1 MPGTNLTR
9 EEAQQRAK
17 LLTVDSY
24 EIDLDL
30 SGAVEGGTYRS
41 VTTVRFDSA
50 ESGVGSFIDLVAPAV
65 QEVVLNGD
73 SLDPAEV
80 FKDSRIE
87 LAGILEGRNVLRVV
101 ADCAYTN
108 TGEGLHR
115 FVDPV
120 DQQAYLYT
128 QFEVP
133 DARRVFASFEQ
144 PDLKA
149 TFQFTVKAPSG
160 WTVISNSP
168 TPEPKDDVWEFEP
181 TPRISTYVTALILG
195 PYHSVHSVYEKD
207 GQSVPLGIY
216 CRPSLAEFLDSDAIF
231 EVTRQGFE
239 WFQEKFDYAYPF
251 KKYDQLFVPE
261 FNAGAMENAGAV
273 TIRDQYVFRSKVTDA
288 AYEVRAETILHELAH
303 MWFGDLVTME
313 WWNDLWLNESFATY
327 TSIACQ
333 SYAPGSR
340 WPHSWTTF
348 ANSMKTWAYRQD
360 QLPSTHPIMAQIND
374 LDDVLVNFDGI
385 TYAKG
390 ASVLKQLVAYVGEDE
405 FFRGVQAYFKAHA
418 YGNTQLSDLLG
429 ALEETSGRDLGTWS
443 QKWLQTA
450 GINVL
455 RPEIETDANG
465 VITSFAIRQ
474 EAPALPAGAKGEP
487 TLRPH
492 RIAVGLYDLDDSAG
506 GSGKLVRGERIEL
519 DVDGELTEVAEL
531 VGKRRPAV
539 ILLNDDDLSYAKVR
553 LDEQSLAFVTE
564 HLGDFEASLPR
575 ALCWA
580 SAWDM
585 TRDAELAARDY
596 LSLVLS
602 GIGKESDIGVVQS
615 LHRQVLTAVELYAD
629 PNAREALLT
638 RWTDATLAHLR
649 SSAGGSDHQLAWA
662 RAFAATARTPEQLDL
677 LEGLLD
683 GRESI
688 EGLAVDTEL
697 RWSFVQRLA
706 AVGRFDEAE
715 ITSEYERDRTAAGER
730 HAATARA
737 ARPTEEAKAEA
748 WASVVESDKLPNA
761 VQEAVIGGFVQFGQR
776 ELLAP
781 YTEKYFA
788 AVKGVWDSRSHEMAQ
803 QIAVG
808 LYPSVQVSADTLAKT
823 DEWLASAEP
832 SAALR
837 RLISES
843 RSGVERALRA
853 QARHGGVG
861 GDALRRGKMALPRAR
876 ARKRRFRMEVSRST
890 GTAAPTGETTSPAA
904 VARSGPRPH
913 QGRGERRSL
922 LAFRF

>member
-30 SGAVEGGTYRS
+30 SGAQEGGTYRS
-41 VTTVRFDSA
+41 VTTVRFDVA
-50 ESGVGSFIDLVAPAV
+50 EDGAASFIDLVAPAV
-65 QEVVLNGD
+65 HEVTLNGD
-73 SLDPAEV
+73 PLDATEV
-80 FKDSRIE
+80 FQDSRIA
-87 LAGILEGRNVLRVV
+87 LPGLLKGRNVLRVV

-120 DQQAYLYT
+120 DDQAYLYT

-149 TFQFTVKAPSG
+149 TFQFTVKAPAG
-160 WTVISNSP
+160 WTVVSNSP
-168 TPEPKDDVWEFEP
+168 TPEPQDDVWRFEP
-181 TPRISTYVTALILG
+181 TPRISSYITALIAG

-216 CRPSLAEFLDSDAIF
+216 CRPSLAEFLDADAIF
-231 EVTRQGFE
+231 DVTRQGFD
-239 WFQEKFDYAYPF
+239 WFQDKFDYAYPF
-251 KKYDQLFVPE
+251 AKYDQLFVPE

-327 TSIACQ
+327 TSIACLAH
-333 SYAPGSR
+333 APGSR
-340 WPHSWTTF
+340 WPHAWTTF

-360 QLPSTHPIMAQIND
+360 QLPSTHPIMADIND

-390 ASVLKQLVAYVGEDE
+390 ASVLKQLVAYVGMDE
-405 FFRGVQAYFKAHA
+405 FFRGVQAYFKRHA
-418 YGNTQLSDLLG
+418 FGNTRLSDLLG
-429 ALEETSGRDLGTWS
+429 ALEETSGRDLKTWS
-443 QKWLQTA
+443 KKWLETA
-450 GINVL
+450 GINIL
-455 RPEIETDANG
+455 RPEIETGADG
-465 VITSFAIRQ
+465 VITSFAVRQ

-492 RIAVGLYDLDDSAG
+492 RIAIGLYDLDEAT
-506 GSGKLVRGERIEL
+506 GKLVRAEDGRIEL
-519 DVDGELTEVAEL
+519 DVDGELTAVPQLA
-531 VGKRRPAV
+531 GRRRPAV
-539 ILLNDDDLSYAKVR
+539 VLLNDDDLSYAKVR
-553 LDEQSLAFVTE
+553 LDEESLAFVTE
-564 HLGDFEASLPR
+564 HLGDFESSLPR

-585 TRDAELAARDY
+585 TRDGELATRDY

-615 LHRQVLTAVELYAD
+615 LHRQVKLAIDLYAD
-629 PNAREALLT
+629 PAARDTLLT

-649 SSAGGSDHQLAWA
+649 AAEPGSDHQLAWA

-677 LEGLLD
+677 LNALLEGS
-683 GRESI
+683 ESI

-697 RWSFVQRLA
+697 RWAFVQRLA

-715 ITSEYERDRTAAGER
+715 IAGEYERDRTAAGER

-761 VQEAVIGGFVQFGQR
+761 VQEAVIAGFVQTDQR

-781 YTEKYFA
+781 YTDRYFE
-788 AVKGVWDSRSHEMAQ
+788 VLKSVWESRSHEIAQ

-808 LYPSVQVSADTLAKT
+808 LYPAVQVSEETLRKT
-823 DEWLASAEP
+823 DAWLSSAEP
-832 SAALR
+832 NAALR
-837 RLISES
+837 RLVSEA
-843 RSGVERALRA
+843 RAGVERSLKA
-853 QARHGGVG
+853 QAA
-861 GDALRRGKMALPRAR
+861 DA
-876 ARKRRFRMEVSRST
+876 
-890 GTAAPTGETTSPAA
+890 AAK
-904 VARSGPRPH
+904 
-913 QGRGERRSL
+913 
-922 LAFRF
+922 

>member
-9 EEAQQRAK
+9 DEAQQRAR
-17 LLTVDSY
+17 LLSVDAY

-30 SGAVEGGTYRS
+30 SGAQEGGTYRS
-41 VTTVRFDSA
+41 ATTVRFDAA
-50 ESGVGSFIDLVAPAV
+50 EAGAETFIDLVAPAV
-65 QEVVLNGD
+65 HEVVLNGEA
-73 SLDPAEV
+73 LDAAEV
-80 FKDSRIE
+80 FKDSRIA
-87 LAGILEGRNVLRVV
+87 LAGLRAGRNELTVV

-149 TFQFTVKAPSG
+149 TFQFTVTAPAG

-168 TPEPKDDVWEFEP
+168 TPEPGGADGTVWRFEP
-181 TPRISTYVTALILG
+181 TPRISTYITALIVG
-195 PYHSVHSVYEKD
+195 PYHSVHSAYEED
-207 GQSVPLGIY
+207 GRSVPLGIY
-216 CRPSLAEFLDSDAIF
+216 CRPSLAAHLDAEAIF
-231 EVTRQGFE
+231 EVTRQGFA
-239 WFQEKFDYAYPF
+239 WFQEKFDYPYPF
-251 KKYDQLFVPE
+251 AKYDQLFVPE

-333 SYAPGSR
+333 AYAPGSK

-360 QLPSTHPIMAQIND
+360 QLPSTHPIMAEIRD

-390 ASVLKQLVAYVGEDE
+390 ASVLKQLVAYVGMDE
-405 FFRGVQAYFKAHA
+405 FFKGVQAYFKAHA
-418 YGNTQLSDLLG
+418 YGNTRLSDLLG
-429 ALEETSGRDLGTWS
+429 ALEETSGRDLKTWS
-443 QKWLQTA
+443 KKWLETA
-450 GINVL
+450 GINIL
-455 RPEIETDANG
+455 RPEIEVDASG
-465 VITSFAIRQ
+465 AITSFAVRQ
-474 EAPALPAGAKGEP
+474 EAPALPAGATGEP
-487 TLRPH
+487 VLRPH
-492 RIAVGLYDLDDSAG
+492 RIAIGAYELQD
-506 GSGKLVRGERIEL
+506 GKLVRTQRIEL
-519 DVDGELTEVAEL
+519 DVDGELTAVPQL
-531 VGKRRPAV
+531 VGAQRPAV
-539 ILLNDDDLSYAKVR
+539 VLLNDDDLSYAKVR
-553 LDEQSLAFVTE
+553 LDEESLKAVTE
-564 HLGDFEASLPR
+564 HLGDFTESLPR
-575 ALCWA
+575 ALSWA

-585 TRDAELAARDY
+585 TRDAELATRDY

-615 LHRQVLTAVELYAD
+615 LHRQVKLALDLYAAPD
-629 PNAREALLT
+629 RRESGLATWTEAALE
-638 RWTDATLAHLR
+638 HLR
-649 SSAGGSDHQLAWA
+649 AAEPGSDHQLAWA
-662 RAFAATARTPEQLDL
+662 RAFAASARTGDQLDL
-677 LEGLLD
+677 LQGLLD
-683 GRESI
+683 GTETV

-697 RWSFVQRLA
+697 RWSLLERLA
-706 AVGRFDEAE
+706 ATGRADEKAVAAE
-715 ITSEYERDRTAAGER
+715 LERDKTSAGER

-737 ARPTEEAKAEA
+737 ARPTAEAKAEA
-748 WASVVESDKLPNA
+748 WASVVESTASDAEAGLPNA
-761 VQEAVIGGFVQFGQR
+761 VQEAVIGGFVQTDQR

-781 YTEKYFA
+781 YAAKYFD
-788 AVKGVWDSRSHEMAQ
+788 AVKSVWDARSHEMAQ

-808 LYPSVQVSADTLAKT
+808 LYPALQISQETLDAT
-823 DEWLASAEP
+823 DAWLASAGP

-837 RLISES
+837 RLVTES
-843 RSGVERALRA
+843 RAGVERALKA
-853 QARHGGVG
+853 QAA
-861 GDALRRGKMALPRAR
+861 DA
-876 ARKRRFRMEVSRST
+876 
-890 GTAAPTGETTSPAA
+890 AAA
-904 VARSGPRPH
+904 
-913 QGRGERRSL
+913 
-922 LAFRF
+922 

>member
-9 EEAQQRAK
+9 EEAQLRAR
-17 LLTVDSY
+17 LLTTHSY
-24 EIDLDL
+24 EVDLDL
-30 SGAVEGGTYRS
+30 SGAQEGGIYRS

-50 ESGVGSFIDLVAPAV
+50 EAQAETFIDLVAPAV
-65 QEVVLNGD
+65 HEVVLNGK
-73 SLDPAEV
+73 SLDVAAV
-80 FKDSRIE
+80 FRDSRIALPHLHEGPNE
-87 LAGILEGRNVLRVV
+87 LTVV

-120 DQQAYLYT
+120 DEQAYLYT

-133 DARRVFASFEQ
+133 DARRVFANFEQ

-149 TFQFTVKAPSG
+149 TFQFTVKAPEG
-160 WTVISNSP
+160 WSVISNSP
-168 TPEPKDDVWEFEP
+168 TPEPEDNVWRFEP
-181 TPRISTYVTALILG
+181 TPRISTYITALIAG
-195 PYHSVHSVYEKD
+195 PYHSVHSSYEKD

-216 CRPSLAEFLDSDAIF
+216 CRPSLAEYLDADAIF
-231 EVTRQGFE
+231 EVTRQGFD
-239 WFQEKFDYAYPF
+239 WFQEKFDYDYPF
-251 KKYDQLFVPE
+251 AKYDQLFVPE

-333 SYAPGSR
+333 AAAPGSR

-360 QLPSTHPIMAQIND
+360 QLPSTHPIMAEIRD
-374 LDDVLVNFDGI
+374 IDDVLVNFDGI

-405 FFRGVQAYFKAHA
+405 FFRGVQSYFKAHA
-418 YGNTQLSDLLG
+418 FGNTVLTDLLS
-429 ALEETSGRDLGTWS
+429 ALEKTSGRDLTTWS

-455 RPEIETDANG
+455 RPEITVSAEG
-465 VITSFAIRQ
+465 FVTSFAVRQ
-474 EAPALPAGAKGEP
+474 EAPALPAGAKGVS

-492 RIAVGLYDLDDSAG
+492 RIAIGCYNLDAN
-506 GSGKLVRGERIEL
+506 GKLVRTDRIEL
-519 DVDGELTEVAEL
+519 DVDGELTEVPFPANTP
-531 VGKRRPAV
+531 RPAV

-553 LDEQSLAFVTE
+553 LDEQSLAFVTG
-564 HLGDFEASLPR
+564 HLGDFAESLPR

-585 TRDAELAARDY
+585 TRDGELATRDY
-596 LSLVLS
+596 LALVLS

-615 LHRQVLTAVELYAD
+615 LHRQVKTAIDLYAA
-629 PNAREALLT
+629 PEWREAALT

-649 SSAGGSDHQLAWA
+649 SAEPGSDHQLAWA
-662 RAFAATARTPEQLDL
+662 RAFAATARTPQQLDL
-677 LEGLLD
+677 LQALLD
-683 GRESI
+683 GGESI

-697 RWSFVQRLA
+697 RWAFVERLA
-706 AVGRFDEAE
+706 ATGVLDEDGIAA
-715 ITSEYERDRTAAGER
+715 EYERDRTAAGEQ

-737 ARPTEEAKAEA
+737 ARPSAEAKAEA
-748 WASVVESDKLPNA
+748 WAAVVEGDSLPNA
-761 VQEAVIGGFVQFGQR
+761 KQEAVISGFVQSDQR

-781 YTEKYFA
+781 FTEKYFA
-788 AVKGVWDSRSHEMAQ
+788 AVKGVWESRSPEMAQ
-803 QIAVG
+803 QIVVG
-808 LYPSVQVSADTLAKT
+808 LYPSLQVSRETLEVT
-823 DEWLASAEP
+823 DAWLESAEP
-832 SAALR
+832 AAALR
-837 RLISES
+837 RLVSES
-843 RSGVERALRA
+843 RSGVERAL
-853 QARHGGVG
+853 
-861 GDALRRGKMALPRAR
+861 KAR
-876 ARKRRFRMEVSRST
+876 AAD
-890 GTAAPTGETTSPAA
+890 AAAGAA
-904 VARSGPRPH
+904 AAS
-913 QGRGERRSL
+913 
-922 LAFRF
+922 

>member
-9 EEAQQRAK
+9 EEARQRAK

-30 SGAVEGGTYRS
+30 SGAQEGGTYRS
-41 VTTVRFDSA
+41 VTTVRFDVSA
-50 ESGVGSFIDLVAPAV
+50 DASTGANGAESFIDLVAPTV
-65 QEVVLNGD
+65 HEVTLNGD
-73 SLDPAEV
+73 ALDPAEV
-80 FKDSRIE
+80 FADSRIA
-87 LAGILEGRNVLRVV
+87 LPGLLPGRNVLRVS

-120 DQQAYLYT
+120 DDQAYLYT

-149 TFQFTVKAPSG
+149 TFRFTVKAPDG
-160 WTVISNSP
+160 WTVVSNSP
-168 TPEPKDDVWEFEP
+168 TPEPRDNVWEFEP
-181 TPRISTYVTALILG
+181 TPRISTYITALIVG

-216 CRPSLAEFLDSDAIF
+216 CRPSLAEHLDADAIF
-231 EVTRQGFE
+231 DVTRQGFE

-251 KKYDQLFVPE
+251 GKYDQLFVPE

-288 AYEVRAETILHELAH
+288 AYEVRAATILHELAH

-327 TSIACQ
+327 AEAACQ
-333 SYAPGSR
+333 ADAPGSK

-360 QLPSTHPIMAQIND
+360 QLPSTHPIMADIRD

-390 ASVLKQLVAYVGEDE
+390 ASVLKQLVAYVGKDA
-405 FFRGVQAYFKAHA
+405 FFSGVQAYFKRHA
-418 YGNTQLSDLLG
+418 YGNTRLSDLLG
-429 ALEETSGRDLGTWS
+429 ALEETSGRDLSTWS
-443 QKWLQTA
+443 KKWLETA

-455 RPEIETDANG
+455 RPEIETDGADG
-465 VITSFAIRQ
+465 TGTITSFAVRQ
-474 EAPALPAGAKGEP
+474 EAPALPAGAKGES

-492 RIAVGLYDLDDSAG
+492 RIAVGLYDLDAA
-506 GSGKLVRGERIEL
+506 SGKLVRVDRVEL
-519 DVDGELTEVAEL
+519 DVDGELTAVPQL
-531 VGKRRPAV
+531 VGKARPAV
-539 ILLNDDDLSYAKVR
+539 VLLNDDDLSYAKVR
-553 LDEQSLAFVTE
+553 LDERSLAFVTE

-585 TRDAELAARDY
+585 TRDAELATRDY

-615 LHRQVLTAVELYAD
+615 LHRQVKLAIDLYAA
-629 PNAREALLT
+629 PNARETLLN
-638 RWTDATLAHLR
+638 RWTEATLAHLR
-649 SSAGGSDHQLAWA
+649 AAEAGSDHQLAWA
-662 RAFAATARTPEQLDL
+662 RAFAATARKPEQLDL
-677 LEGLLD
+677 LDSLLD
-683 GRESI
+683 GTKTV

-697 RWSFVQRLA
+697 RWAFVERLA
-706 AVGRFDEAE
+706 AVGRYDESE
-715 ITSEYERDRTAAGER
+715 IAAEYERDRTAAGER

-761 VQEAVIGGFVQFGQR
+761 VQEAVIAGFVQTDQR

-781 YTEKYFA
+781 YTDRYFE
-788 AVKGVWDSRSHEMAQ
+788 AVAGVWESRSHEMAQ

-808 LYPSVQVSADTLAKT
+808 LYPAVQVSEETLEKT
-823 DEWLASAEP
+823 DAWLASAEP
-832 SAALR
+832 NAALR
-837 RLISES
+837 RLVSES
-843 RSGVERALRA
+843 RAGVERALRA
-853 QARHGGVG
+853 QAA
-861 GDALRRGKMALPRAR
+861 DA
-876 ARKRRFRMEVSRST
+876 
-890 GTAAPTGETTSPAA
+890 AAE
-904 VARSGPRPH
+904 
-913 QGRGERRSL
+913 
-922 LAFRF
+922 

>member
-30 SGAVEGGTYRS
+30 SGAQGEEGTYRS

-50 ESGVGSFIDLVAPAV
+50 ETGAESFIDLVAPAV
-65 QEVVLNGD
+65 LEVTLNGD

-80 FKDSRIE
+80 FKDSRIA
-87 LAGILEGRNVLRVV
+87 LPGILEGRNVLRVV

-149 TFQFTVKAPSG
+149 TFQFTVKAPTG

-168 TPEPKDDVWEFEP
+168 TPEPKDDVWVFEP
-181 TPRISTYVTALILG
+181 TPRISTYITALILG

-288 AYEVRAETILHELAH
+288 AYEVRASTILHELAH

-327 TSIACQ
+327 AEAACQ
-333 SYAPGSR
+333 AYAPQSR

-360 QLPSTHPIMAQIND
+360 QLPSTHPIMAEIND

-405 FFRGVQAYFKAHA
+405 FFQGVQAYFKRHA
-418 YGNTQLSDLLG
+418 FGNTRLSDLLG
-429 ALEETSGRDLGTWS
+429 ALEETSGRDLKTWS
-443 QKWLQTA
+443 KAWLETA

-465 VITSFAIRQ
+465 VITSFAVRQ
-474 EAPALPAGAKGEP
+474 EAPALPTGAKGES

-492 RIAVGLYDLDDSAG
+492 RIAIGLYDLDDD
-506 GSGKLVRGERIEL
+506 SGKLLREDSNEGAGRIEL
-519 DVDGELTEVAEL
+519 DVEGELTAVPEL
-531 VGKRRPAV
+531 VGRRRPAV

-564 HLGDFEASLPR
+564 HLGDFESSLPR

-585 TRDAELAARDY
+585 TRDAELATRDY

-615 LHRQVLTAVELYAD
+615 LHRQVKLAIELYAD
-629 PNAREALLT
+629 PTAREALLT
-638 RWTDATLAHLR
+638 RWTDATLAHLK
-649 SSAGGSDHQLAWA
+649 SAAGGSDHQLAWA

-683 GRESI
+683 GRETI

-697 RWSFVQRLA
+697 RWAFVQQLA

-715 ITSEYERDRTAAGER
+715 IAGEYDRDRTAAGER
-730 HAATARA
+730 HAATARS
-737 ARPTEEAKAEA
+737 ARPTEEAKSEA

-761 VQEAVIGGFVQFGQR
+761 VQEAVIGGFVQTGQR

-788 AVKGVWDSRSHEMAQ
+788 AVKDVWDSRSHEMAQ
-803 QIAVG
+803 QIVVG
-808 LYPSVQVSADTLAKT
+808 LYPSVQVSEETLRRT

-832 SAALR
+832 GPALR

-843 RSGVERALRA
+843 RAGVERALKA
-853 QARHGGVG
+853 QAA
-861 GDALRRGKMALPRAR
+861 DA
-876 ARKRRFRMEVSRST
+876 
-890 GTAAPTGETTSPAA
+890 AATT
-904 VARSGPRPH
+904 
-913 QGRGERRSL
+913 L
-922 LAFRF
+922 

>member
-30 SGAVEGGTYRS
+30 SGAQEGGTYRS

-50 ESGVGSFIDLVAPAV
+50 EAGAETFIDLVAPAV
-65 QEVVLNGD
+65 HEAVLNGH
-73 SLDPAEV
+73 SLDVAAV
-80 FKDSRIE
+80 FRDSRIALKHLE
-87 LAGILEGRNVLRVV
+87 AGPNELRVV
-101 ADCAYTN
+101 ADCDYTN

-149 TFQFTVKAPSG
+149 TFRFTVKAPSG

-168 TPEPKDDVWEFEP
+168 TPEPSGDVWAFEP
-181 TPRISTYVTALILG
+181 TPRMSTYITALIVG
-195 PYHSVHSVYEKD
+195 PYHSVHSSYEGPG

-216 CRPSLAEFLDSDAIF
+216 CRPSLAQFLDSDAIF
-231 EVTRQGFE
+231 EVTRQGFD

-251 KKYDQLFVPE
+251 AKYDQLFVPE

-288 AYEVRAETILHELAH
+288 AYETRAETILHELAH

-333 SYAPGSR
+333 AYAENSR

-360 QLPSTHPIMAQIND
+360 QLPSTHPIMAEIND

-390 ASVLKQLVAYVGEDE
+390 ASVLKQLVAYVGMDE

-418 YGNTQLSDLLG
+418 YGNTRLSDLLG
-429 ALEETSGRDLGTWS
+429 ALEETSGRDLKTWS
-443 QKWLQTA
+443 KKWLETA

-455 RPEIETDANG
+455 RPVVDVDTAG
-465 VITSFAIRQ
+465 KITSFAVKQ

-492 RIAVGLYDLDDSAG
+492 RIAIGLYDLDDA
-506 GSGKLVRGERIEL
+506 SGKLVRTDRVEL
-519 DVDGELTEVAEL
+519 DVDGELTAVDAL
-531 VGKRRPAV
+531 VGRARPAV

-553 LDEQSLAFVTE
+553 MDTESLAFVTE
-564 HLGDFEASLPR
+564 HIGDFDASLPR
-575 ALCWA
+575 ALSWA

-585 TRDAELAARDY
+585 TRDGELPTRDY

-615 LHRQVLTAVELYAD
+615 LHRQVKLSLDLYAA
-629 PNAREALLT
+629 PAGREEALA
-638 RWTDATLAHLR
+638 RWTEATLAHLR
-649 SSAGGSDHQLAWA
+649 DAAPGSDHQLAWT
-662 RAFAATARTPEQLDL
+662 RAFAATARTEEQLAL
-677 LEGLLD
+677 LEGLLS
-683 GRESI
+683 GKESV

-697 RWSFVQRLA
+697 RWAFVHRLA
-706 AVGRFDEAE
+706 ATGRLDEAGIAAE
-715 ITSEYERDRTAAGER
+715 LERDRTAAGER
-730 HAATARA
+730 HAAAARA
-737 ARPTEEAKAEA
+737 ARPSAEAKAEA
-748 WASVVESDKLPNA
+748 WASVVESDKLPNSI
-761 VQEAVIGGFVQFGQR
+761 QEAVISGFVQTDQR

-781 YTEKYFA
+781 YTEKFFA
-788 AVKGVWDSRSHEMAQ
+788 AVKGAWDSRSHEMAQ

-808 LYPSVQVSADTLAKT
+808 LYPALQVSQATLDAT
-823 DEWLASAEP
+823 DAWLASANP

-837 RLISES
+837 RLITES
-843 RSGVERALRA
+843 RAGVERALRA
-853 QARHGGVG
+853 QSADV
-861 GDALRRGKMALPRAR
+861 
-876 ARKRRFRMEVSRST
+876 
-890 GTAAPTGETTSPAA
+890 
-904 VARSGPRPH
+904 
-913 QGRGERRSL
+913 
-922 LAFRF
+922 

>member
-30 SGAVEGGTYRS
+30 SGAQEGGTYRS

-50 ESGVGSFIDLVAPAV
+50 EANAETFIDLIAPAV
-65 QEVVLNGD
+65 HEVVLNGHA
-73 SLDPAEV
+73 LDVAAV
-80 FKDSRIE
+80 FRDSRIALKHLHQGANE
-87 LAGILEGRNVLRVV
+87 LKVV
-101 ADCAYTN
+101 ADCEYTN

-149 TFQFTVKAPSG
+149 TFRFTVTAPEG
-160 WTVISNSP
+160 WTVVSNSP
-168 TPEPKDDVWEFEP
+168 TPEPRGPQRNVWAFAP
-181 TPRISTYVTALILG
+181 TPRISTYITALIVG
-195 PYHSVHSVYEKD
+195 PYHSVHSSYEGPD

-216 CRPSLAEFLDSDAIF
+216 CRPSLAEYLDADAIF
-231 EVTRQGFE
+231 DVTRQGFA

-251 KKYDQLFVPE
+251 EKYDQLFVPE

-288 AYEVRAETILHELAH
+288 AYETRAETILHELAH

-333 SYAPGSR
+333 AYAPGSR

-360 QLPSTHPIMAQIND
+360 QLPSTHPIMADIRD

-390 ASVLKQLVAYVGEDE
+390 ASVLKQLVAYVGMDE
-405 FFRGVQAYFKAHA
+405 FFSGVQAYFKRHA
-418 YGNTQLSDLLG
+418 FGNTRLSDLLG
-429 ALEETSGRDLGTWS
+429 ALEETSGRDLKTWS
-443 QKWLQTA
+443 KKWLETA

-455 RPEIETDANG
+455 RPVVDVDSSGT
-465 VITSFAIRQ
+465 ITSFAVKQ

-492 RIAVGLYDLDDSAG
+492 RIAIGLYNLDDAT
-506 GSGKLVRGERIEL
+506 GKLVRTDRVEL
-519 DVDGELTEVAEL
+519 DVDGELTAVEAL
-531 VGKRRPAV
+531 VGRPRPAV

-553 LDEQSLAFVTE
+553 LDTESLAFVTE

-585 TRDAELAARDY
+585 TRDAELPTRDY

-615 LHRQVLTAVELYAD
+615 LHRQVKLALDLYAA
-629 PNAREALLT
+629 PAGREAALT
-638 RWTDATLAHLR
+638 RWTEATLEHLR
-649 SSAGGSDHQLAWA
+649 AAAPGSDHQLAWA
-662 RAFAATARTPEQLDL
+662 RAFAATARTESDLAL

-683 GRESI
+683 GSESI
-688 EGLAVDTEL
+688 AGLAVDTEL
-697 RWSFVQRLA
+697 RWAFVARLA
-706 AVGRFDEAE
+706 ATGRLDDAGIDAE
-715 ITSEYERDRTAAGER
+715 FERDKTAAGER
-730 HAATARA
+730 HAAAARA
-737 ARPTEEAKAEA
+737 ARPTAAAKAEA

-761 VQEAVIGGFVQFGQR
+761 VQEAVISGFVQTDQR

-781 YTEKYFA
+781 YTQKYFD
-788 AVKGVWDSRSHEMAQ
+788 AVKGVWESRSHEMAQ
-803 QIAVG
+803 QVAVG
-808 LYPSVQVSADTLAKT
+808 LYPALQVSQETLDTT
-823 DEWLASAEP
+823 DAWLDSAEP
-832 SAALR
+832 TAALR
-837 RLISES
+837 RLITES
-843 RSGVERALRA
+843 RAGVERALRA
-853 QARHGGVG
+853 QAA
-861 GDALRRGKMALPRAR
+861 DA
-876 ARKRRFRMEVSRST
+876 
-890 GTAAPTGETTSPAA
+890 
-904 VARSGPRPH
+904 
-913 QGRGERRSL
+913 
-922 LAFRF
+922 

>member
-9 EEAQQRAK
+9 EEAQHRAK

-24 EIDLDL
+24 EVDLDL
-30 SGAVEGGTYRS
+30 SGAQEGGTYRS
-41 VTTVRFDSA
+41 VTTVRFDVA
-50 ESGVGSFIDLVAPAV
+50 ENGAESFIDLVAPTV
-65 QEVVLNGD
+65 HEVTLNGD
-73 SLDPAEV
+73 PLDVSEV
-80 FKDSRIE
+80 FKDSRIA
-87 LAGILEGRNVLRVV
+87 LPGLLEGRNVLRVV

-149 TFQFTVKAPSG
+149 TFQFTVKAPEG

-168 TPEPKDDVWEFEP
+168 TPEPKDSVWSFEP
-181 TPRISTYVTALILG
+181 TPRISTYITALIVG

-231 EVTRQGFE
+231 EVTRQGFD

-273 TIRDQYVFRSKVTDA
+273 TIRDQYVFRSKVTNA
-288 AYEVRAETILHELAH
+288 AYEARAETILHELAH

-327 TSIACQ
+327 TSVACQ
-333 SYAPGSR
+333 AHAPESR
-340 WPHSWTTF
+340 WPQAWTTF
-348 ANSMKTWAYRQD
+348 ANQMKTWAYRQD
-360 QLPSTHPIMAQIND
+360 QLPSTHPIMAEIRD

-390 ASVLKQLVAYVGEDE
+390 ASVLKQLVAYVGQDA
-405 FFRGVQAYFKAHA
+405 FFTGVQAYFKRHA
-418 YGNTQLSDLLG
+418 FGNTRLSDLLG
-429 ALEETSGRDLGTWS
+429 ALEETSGRDLKTWS
-443 QKWLQTA
+443 KQWLETA
-450 GINVL
+450 GINIL
-455 RPEIETDANG
+455 RPEIETDADG

-474 EAPALPAGAKGEP
+474 EAPALPTGAKGEP

-492 RIAVGLYDLDDSAG
+492 RIAVGLYNLDDE
-506 GSGKLVRGERIEL
+506 SGKLRRDERIEL
-519 DVDGELTEVAEL
+519 DVDGELTAVPQL
-531 VGKRRPAV
+531 SGQRRPDV
-539 ILLNDDDLSYAKVR
+539 VLLNDDDLSYAKVR
-553 LDEQSLAFVTE
+553 LDEESLAFVKD

-580 SAWDM
+580 SSWDM
-585 TRDAELAARDY
+585 ARDAELATRDY

-615 LHRQVLTAVELYAD
+615 LQRQVKLAIELYAA
-629 PNAREALLT
+629 PAARESLLN

-649 SSAGGSDHQLAWA
+649 SAEPGGDHQLAWA
-662 RAFAATARTPEQLDL
+662 RAFTATARTPEQLDL

-683 GRESI
+683 GSQTI
-688 EGLAVDTEL
+688 EGLVVDTEL
-697 RWSFVQRLA
+697 RWAFVQRLA

-715 ITSEYERDRTAAGER
+715 IAGEYERDKTAAGER

-737 ARPTEEAKAEA
+737 ARPTPEAKAEA
-748 WASVVESDKLPNA
+748 WSSVIDSDKLPNA
-761 VQEAVIGGFVQFGQR
+761 VQEAVIAGFVQTDQR

-781 YTEKYFA
+781 YTDKFFEV
-788 AVKGVWDSRSHEMAQ
+788 VKDIWDTRSHEIAQ

-808 LYPSVQVSADTLAKT
+808 LYPAIQVSEDTLTKT
-823 DEWLASAEP
+823 DAWLSAAEP
-832 SAALR
+832 NAALR
-837 RLISES
+837 RLVSES
-843 RSGVERALRA
+843 RAGVDRALKA
-853 QARHGGVG
+853 QAA
-861 GDALRRGKMALPRAR
+861 DA
-876 ARKRRFRMEVSRST
+876 
-890 GTAAPTGETTSPAA
+890 AA
-904 VARSGPRPH
+904 
-913 QGRGERRSL
+913 ER
-922 LAFRF
+922 

>member
-30 SGAVEGGTYRS
+30 SGAQEGGTFRS
-41 VTTVRFDSA
+41 ATTVRFDSA
-50 ESGVGSFIDLVAPAV
+50 EAGAETFIDLIADAV
-65 QEVVLNGD
+65 HEVVLNGR
-73 SLDPAEV
+73 SLDVAAV
-80 FKDSRIE
+80 FRDSRIALAHLESGPNE
-87 LAGILEGRNVLRVV
+87 LRIV

-144 PDLKA
+144 PDLKG
-149 TFQFTVKAPSG
+149 TFQFTVKAPTG
-160 WTVISNSP
+160 WTVISNSA
-168 TPEPKDDVWEFEP
+168 TPEPKDDVWHFEP
-181 TPRISTYVTALILG
+181 TPRISSYITALIVG
-195 PYHSVHSVYEKD
+195 PYHSVHSSYEGPG

-216 CRPSLAEFLDSDAIF
+216 CRPSLAEYLDSDAIF
-231 EVTRQGFE
+231 EVTRQGFA

-251 KKYDQLFVPE
+251 AKYDQLFVPE

-333 SYAPGSR
+333 AYAPDSK

-360 QLPSTHPIMAQIND
+360 QLPSTHPIMAEIND

-390 ASVLKQLVAYVGEDE
+390 ASVLKQLVAYVGMDE
-405 FFRGVQAYFKAHA
+405 FFQGVQAYFKRHA
-418 YGNTQLSDLLG
+418 FGNTRLSDLLG
-429 ALEETSGRDLGTWS
+429 ALEETSGRDLKSWS
-443 QKWLQTA
+443 KAWLETA
-450 GINVL
+450 GINIL
-455 RPEIETDANG
+455 RPEIETDEHG
-465 VITSFAIRQ
+465 VITAFAVRQ

-492 RIAVGLYDLDDSAG
+492 RIAIGFYDLDDS
-506 GSGKLVRGERIEL
+506 SGKLLRGERVEL
-519 DVDGELTEVAEL
+519 DVTAGESTQVPQL
-531 VGKRRPAV
+531 VGKHRPAV
-539 ILLNDDDLSYAKVR
+539 VLLNDDDLSYAKVR
-553 LDEQSLAFVTE
+553 LDDASLAFVTQ

-585 TRDAELAARDY
+585 TRDAELSASAY
-596 LSLVLS
+596 LDLVLS
-602 GIGKESDIGVVQS
+602 GVAKESDIGVVQS
-615 LHRQVLTAVELYAD
+615 LQRQVKLALDLYAAPAHRD
-629 PNAREALLT
+629 ALLT
-638 RWTDATLAHLR
+638 RWTEATLTHLR
-649 SSAGGSDHQLAWA
+649 TSEAGSDHQLAWA
-662 RAFAATARTPEQLDL
+662 RAFAATARTPEQLDVLDSL
-677 LEGLLD
+677 LEG
-683 GRESI
+683 SQTI

-697 RWSFVQRLA
+697 RWAFVQRLA
-706 AVGRFDEAE
+706 AVGRFDETE
-715 ITSEYERDRTAAGER
+715 ITAEYERDRTAAGER

-737 ARPTEEAKAEA
+737 ARPTPEAKEEA
-748 WASVVESDKLPNA
+748 WASVVESDQLPNA
-761 VQEAVIGGFVQFGQR
+761 VQEAVIGGFVQTDQR

-781 YTEKYFA
+781 YTEKYFSA
-788 AVKGVWDSRSHEMAQ
+788 LRGVWDSRSHEMAQ
-803 QIAVG
+803 QIAIG
-808 LYPSVQVSADTLAKT
+808 LYPSVQVSADTLAAT
-823 DEWLASAEP
+823 DSWLGSAEP

-837 RLISES
+837 RLVSES
-843 RSGVERALRA
+843 RAGVERALKA
-853 QARHGGVG
+853 QAA
-861 GDALRRGKMALPRAR
+861 DA
-876 ARKRRFRMEVSRST
+876 
-890 GTAAPTGETTSPAA
+890 
-904 VARSGPRPH
+904 
-913 QGRGERRSL
+913 
-922 LAFRF
+922 

>member
-24 EIDLDL
+24 EVELDL
-30 SGAVEGGTYRS
+30 SGAQEGGTYRS

-50 ESGVGSFIDLVAPAV
+50 ETGAESFIDLVAPAV
-65 QEVVLNGD
+65 HEVTLNGD
-73 SLDPAEV
+73 PLDPAEV
-80 FKDSRIE
+80 FEDSRIA
-87 LAGILEGRNVLRVV
+87 LPGLLEGRNVVRVV

-149 TFQFTVKAPSG
+149 TFQFTVKAPTG

-168 TPEPKDDVWEFEP
+168 TPEPKDDVWVFEP
-181 TPRISTYVTALILG
+181 TPRISTYITALIVG

-207 GQSVPLGIY
+207 GQTVPLGIY

-231 EVTRQGFE
+231 EVTRQGFD

-251 KKYDQLFVPE
+251 TKYDQLFVPE

-288 AYEVRAETILHELAH
+288 AYELRAETILHELAH

-333 SYAPGSR
+333 AYHPDSR

-360 QLPSTHPIMAQIND
+360 QLPSTHPIMAEIRD

-390 ASVLKQLVAYVGEDE
+390 ASVLKQLVAYVGMDE

-418 YGNTQLSDLLG
+418 FGNTRLSDLLG

-450 GINVL
+450 GINIL
-455 RPEIETDANG
+455 RPEIETDAQG
-465 VITSFAIRQ
+465 VVTAFAIRQ
-474 EAPALPAGAKGEP
+474 EAPALPAGAQGEP

-492 RIAVGLYDLDDSAG
+492 RIAVGLYEFDG
-506 GSGKLVRGERIEL
+506 GSGKLVRDERIEL
-519 DVDGELTEVAEL
+519 DVDGELTAVPQL
-531 VGKRRPAV
+531 LGKRRPDV

-553 LDEQSLAFVTE
+553 LDEDSLAFVTE
-564 HLGDFEASLPR
+564 HLGDFESSLPR

-596 LSLVLS
+596 LALVLS

-615 LHRQVLTAVELYAD
+615 LHRQVKLAIELYAD
-629 PNAREALLT
+629 PAAREALLT

-649 SSAGGSDHQLAWA
+649 AAEAGGDHQLAWA

-677 LEGLLD
+677 LEALLE
-683 GRESI
+683 GRETI

-697 RWSFVQRLA
+697 RWAFVQRLA

-715 ITSEYERDRTAAGER
+715 IAAEYERDKTAAGER

-761 VQEAVIGGFVQFGQR
+761 VQEAVIGGFVQSDQR

-781 YTEKYFA
+781 YTDKYFSV
-788 AVKGVWDSRSHEMAQ
+788 VKEIWDARSHEIAQ
-803 QIAVG
+803 QIATG
-808 LYPSVQVSADTLAKT
+808 LYPGIHISEETLART
-823 DEWLASAEP
+823 DAWLASAEP
-832 SAALR
+832 NAALR
-837 RLISES
+837 RLVSES
-843 RSGVERALRA
+843 RSGVERALKA
-853 QARHGGVG
+853 QAA
-861 GDALRRGKMALPRAR
+861 DAGAA
-876 ARKRRFRMEVSRST
+876 
-890 GTAAPTGETTSPAA
+890 TA
-904 VARSGPRPH
+904 
-913 QGRGERRSL
+913 
-922 LAFRF
+922 

>member
-9 EEAQQRAK
+9 EEAQQRAQ
-17 LLTVDSY
+17 LLTVESY

-30 SGAVEGGTYRS
+30 SGAQEGGTYRS
-41 VTTVRFDSA
+41 VTTVRFDVS
-50 ESGVGSFIDLVAPAV
+50 ENGSESFIDLVAPTV
-65 QEVVLNGD
+65 HEVTLNGD
-73 SLDPAEV
+73 PLDPAEV
-80 FKDSRIE
+80 FADSRIA
-87 LAGILEGRNVLRVV
+87 LPGLLEGRNVLRVV

-149 TFQFTVKAPSG
+149 TFQFTVKAPTG

-168 TPEPKDDVWEFEP
+168 TPEPKDDVWVFEP
-181 TPRISTYVTALILG
+181 TPRISSYITALIVG

-288 AYEVRAETILHELAH
+288 SYELRAETILHELAH

-333 SYAPGSR
+333 AYHPASR

-360 QLPSTHPIMAQIND
+360 QLPSTHPIMAEIRD

-390 ASVLKQLVAYVGEDE
+390 ASVLKQLVAYVGMDE
-405 FFRGVQAYFKAHA
+405 FFAGVQAYFKNHA
-418 YGNTQLSDLLG
+418 YGNTRLSDLLG

-450 GINVL
+450 GINIL
-455 RPEIETDANG
+455 RPEIETDAEG

-492 RIAVGLYDLDDSAG
+492 RIAIGLYELDDT
-506 GSGKLVRGERIEL
+506 SGKLVRDERVEL
-519 DVDGELTEVAEL
+519 DVDGELTAVPQLA
-531 VGKRRPAV
+531 GKRRPAV
-539 ILLNDDDLSYAKVR
+539 VLLNDDDLSYAKVR

-564 HLGDFEASLPR
+564 HLGDFESSLPR

-585 TRDAELAARDY
+585 TRDAELATRDY

-615 LHRQVLTAVELYAD
+615 LQRQVKLAVDLYAD
-629 PNAREALLT
+629 PTARESLLT

-649 SSAGGSDHQLAWA
+649 SAEPGSDHQLAWA

-677 LEGLLD
+677 LESLLD
-683 GRESI
+683 GSQTI

-697 RWSFVQRLA
+697 RWALVQRLA

-715 ITSEYERDRTAAGER
+715 IAGEYERDKTAAGER
-730 HAATARA
+730 HAASARA
-737 ARPTEEAKAEA
+737 ARPTAEAKAEA

-761 VQEAVIGGFVQFGQR
+761 VQEAVIAGFVQTDQR

-781 YTEKYFA
+781 YTDKYFE
-788 AVKGVWDSRSHEMAQ
+788 VVNDIWSSRSHEMAQ

-808 LYPSVQVSADTLAKT
+808 LYPAIQVSPETLAKT
-823 DEWLASAEP
+823 DTWLSETDP
-832 SAALR
+832 NAALR
-837 RLISES
+837 RLVSES
-843 RSGVERALRA
+843 RSGVERALKA
-853 QARHGGVG
+853 QAA
-861 GDALRRGKMALPRAR
+861 D
-876 ARKRRFRMEVSRST
+876 
-890 GTAAPTGETTSPAA
+890 TAA
-904 VARSGPRPH
+904 
-913 QGRGERRSL
+913 
-922 LAFRF
+922 

>member
-30 SGAVEGGTYRS
+30 SGAQEGGTYRS

-50 ESGVGSFIDLVAPAV
+50 EANAETFIDLIAPAV
-65 QEVVLNGD
+65 HEVVLND
-73 SLDPAEV
+73 HALEV
-80 FKDSRIE
+80 GAVFRDSRIA
-87 LAGILEGRNVLRVV
+87 LRHLREGRNELRVV
-101 ADCAYTN
+101 ADCEYTN

-168 TPEPKDDVWEFEP
+168 TPEPKDDVWSFEP
-181 TPRISTYVTALILG
+181 TPRISTYITALIVG
-195 PYHSVHSVYEKD
+195 PYHAVHSSYEKD

-216 CRPSLAEFLDSDAIF
+216 CRPSLAEFLDADAIF
-231 EVTRQGFE
+231 EVTRQGFD

-333 SYAPGSR
+333 AYAPGSR

-360 QLPSTHPIMAQIND
+360 QLPSTHPIMADIRD

-390 ASVLKQLVAYVGEDE
+390 ASVLKQLVAYVGMDE
-405 FFRGVQAYFKAHA
+405 FFQGVQAYFKRHA
-418 YGNTQLSDLLG
+418 FGNTRLSDLLG
-429 ALEETSGRDLGTWS
+429 ALEETSGRDLKTWS
-443 QKWLQTA
+443 KKWLETA

-455 RPEIETDANG
+455 RPVVDVDSAG
-465 VITSFAIRQ
+465 VITSFAVKQ
-474 EAPALPAGAKGEP
+474 EAPALPAGATGEP

-492 RIAVGLYDLDDSAG
+492 RIAIGLYDLDDE
-506 GSGKLVRGERIEL
+506 SGKLVRTDRVEL
-519 DVDGELTEVAEL
+519 DVDGELTAVEAL
-531 VGKRRPAV
+531 VGRARPAV
-539 ILLNDDDLSYAKVR
+539 VLLNDDDLSYAKVR
-553 LDEQSLAFVTE
+553 LDTESLAFVTE

-585 TRDAELAARDY
+585 TRDAELPTRDY
-596 LSLVLS
+596 LALVLS
-602 GIGKESDIGVVQS
+602 GIAKESDIGVVQS
-615 LHRQVLTAVELYAD
+615 LHRQVKLALDLYAD
-629 PNAREALLT
+629 PAGRDALLA
-638 RWTDATLAHLR
+638 RWTEAALEHLR
-649 SSAGGSDHQLAWA
+649 AAEPGSDHQLAWA
-662 RAFAATARTPEQLDL
+662 RAFAATARTESDLAL

-683 GRESI
+683 GSETI

-697 RWSFVQRLA
+697 RWAFVGRLA
-706 AVGRFDEAE
+706 AMGRLDEAGIAAE
-715 ITSEYERDRTAAGER
+715 AERDRTAAGER
-730 HAATARA
+730 HAAAARA
-737 ARPTEEAKAEA
+737 ARPTPEAKAAA
-748 WASVVESDKLPNA
+748 WASVVESDALPNA
-761 VQEAVIGGFVQFGQR
+761 VQEAVISGFVQTEQR

-781 YTEKYFA
+781 YTEKYFD
-788 AVKGVWDSRSHEMAQ
+788 AVKAVWESRSHEMAQ
-803 QIAVG
+803 QVAVG
-808 LYPSVQVSADTLAKT
+808 LYPSVQVSAATLDTT
-823 DEWLASAEP
+823 DAWLSAAEP
-832 SAALR
+832 TPALR
-837 RLISES
+837 RLITES
-843 RSGVERALRA
+843 RAGVDRALRA
-853 QARHGGVG
+853 QTA
-861 GDALRRGKMALPRAR
+861 DRA
-876 ARKRRFRMEVSRST
+876 
-890 GTAAPTGETTSPAA
+890 
-904 VARSGPRPH
+904 
-913 QGRGERRSL
+913 
-922 LAFRF
+922 

>member
-9 EEAQQRAK
+9 EEAQQRAQ
-17 LLTVDSY
+17 LLAVDSY
-24 EIDLDL
+24 EIELDL
-30 SGAVEGGTYRS
+30 SGAQEGGTYRS
-41 VTTVRFDSA
+41 VTTVRFDVTA
-50 ESGVGSFIDLVAPAV
+50 ENGAESFIDLVAPAV
-65 QEVVLNGD
+65 HEVTLNGD
-73 SLDPAEV
+73 SLDPGEV
-80 FKDSRIE
+80 FADSRIA
-87 LAGILEGRNVLRVV
+87 LPGLLHGRNILRVV

-120 DQQAYLYT
+120 DDQAYLYT

-149 TFQFTVKAPSG
+149 TFRFTVKAPEG

-168 TPEPKDDVWEFEP
+168 TPEPQDNVWAFEP
-181 TPRISTYVTALILG
+181 TPRISTYITALIVG

-216 CRPSLAEFLDSDAIF
+216 CRPSLAEYLDSDAIF

-251 KKYDQLFVPE
+251 EKYDQLFVPE

-333 SYAPGSR
+333 AHAPGSR
-340 WPHSWTTF
+340 WPHAWTTF

-360 QLPSTHPIMAQIND
+360 QLPSTHPIMAEIRD

-390 ASVLKQLVAYVGEDE
+390 ASVLKQLVAYVGMDE
-405 FFRGVQAYFKAHA
+405 FFRGVQAYFKRHA
-418 YGNTQLSDLLG
+418 YGNTRLSDLLG
-429 ALEETSGRDLGTWS
+429 ALEEASGRDLKTWS
-443 QKWLQTA
+443 EKWLQAA

-455 RPEIETDANG
+455 RPEIETDADG
-465 VITSFAIRQ
+465 VVTSFAIRQ
-474 EAPALPAGAKGEP
+474 EAPALPAGATGEP

-492 RIAVGLYDLDDSAG
+492 RIAVGLYELDES
-506 GSGKLVRGERIEL
+506 SGKLVRAERVEL
-519 DVDGELTEVAEL
+519 DVDGESTPVPQL

-564 HLGDFEASLPR
+564 HLGDFESSLPR

-615 LHRQVLTAVELYAD
+615 LHRQVKLAIDLYAD
-629 PNAREALLT
+629 PAAREALLA

-649 SSAGGSDHQLAWA
+649 AAAPGSDHQLAWA
-662 RAFAATARTPEQLDL
+662 RGFAATARTPEQLDVL
-677 LEGLLD
+677 DALLD
-683 GRESI
+683 GSQTV
-688 EGLAVDTEL
+688 EGLVVDTEL
-697 RWSFVQRLA
+697 RWAFVQRLA

-715 ITSEYERDRTAAGER
+715 IAGEYERDRTAAGER

-737 ARPTEEAKAEA
+737 ARPTPEAKAEA
-748 WASVVESDKLPNA
+748 WASVIDSDKLPNA
-761 VQEAVIGGFVQFGQR
+761 VQEAVIGGFVQTDQR
-776 ELLAP
+776 EVLAP
-781 YTEKYFA
+781 YADRYFEV
-788 AVKGVWDSRSHEMAQ
+788 VKDIWESRSHEMAQ

-808 LYPSVQVSADTLAKT
+808 LYPAVQVSRETLDKT
-823 DEWLASAEP
+823 DAWLASAEP
-832 SAALR
+832 NAALR
-837 RLISES
+837 RLVSES
-843 RSGVERALRA
+843 RAGVERALRA
-853 QARHGGVG
+853 QRA
-861 GDALRRGKMALPRAR
+861 DA
-876 ARKRRFRMEVSRST
+876 
-890 GTAAPTGETTSPAA
+890 AAGE
-904 VARSGPRPH
+904 
-913 QGRGERRSL
+913 
-922 LAFRF
+922 

>member
-30 SGAVEGGTYRS
+30 SGAQEGGTYRS
-41 VTTVRFDSA
+41 ATTVRFDVSEGGA
-50 ESGVGSFIDLVAPAV
+50 ESFIDLVAPAV
-65 QEVVLNGD
+65 HEVTLNGD
-73 SLDPAEV
+73 ALDPAEV
-80 FKDSRIE
+80 FKDSRIA
-87 LAGILEGRNVLRVV
+87 LAGLLEGPNVLRVV

-120 DQQAYLYT
+120 DDQAYLYT

-149 TFQFTVKAPSG
+149 TFRFTVKAPTG
-160 WTVISNSP
+160 WTVVSNSP
-168 TPEPKDDVWEFEP
+168 TPEPKDDVWAFEP
-181 TPRISTYVTALILG
+181 TPRISTYITALIVG

-207 GQSVPLGIY
+207 GQTVPLGIY
-216 CRPSLAEFLDSDAIF
+216 CRPSLAEYLDSDAIF
-231 EVTRQGFE
+231 EVTRQGFD
-239 WFQEKFDYAYPF
+239 WFQEKFDYDYPF
-251 KKYDQLFVPE
+251 GKYDQLFVPE

-288 AYEVRAETILHELAH
+288 AYEMRAETILHELAH

-333 SYAPGSR
+333 AYAPGSR
-340 WPHSWTTF
+340 WPHAWTTF

-360 QLPSTHPIMAQIND
+360 QLPSTHPIMAEIRD

-390 ASVLKQLVAYVGEDE
+390 ASVLKQLVAYVGMDE

-418 YGNTQLSDLLG
+418 FGNTRLSDLLG
-429 ALEETSGRDLGTWS
+429 ALEETSGRDLKAWS
-443 QKWLQTA
+443 KAWLETA

-455 RPEIETDANG
+455 RPEIETDADG
-465 VITSFAIRQ
+465 LITSFAIRQ
-474 EAPALPAGAKGEP
+474 EAPALPAGAQGEP

-492 RIAVGLYDLDDSAG
+492 RIAVGLYELDEAT
-506 GSGKLVRGERIEL
+506 GKLVREERLEL
-519 DVDGELTEVAEL
+519 DVDGALTAVPQLA
-531 VGKRRPAV
+531 GRRRPAV
-539 ILLNDDDLSYAKVR
+539 VLLNDDDLSYAKVR
-553 LDEQSLAFVTE
+553 LDEESLAFVTE
-564 HLGDFEASLPR
+564 HLGDFESSLPR

-585 TRDAELAARDY
+585 TRDAELATRDY

-615 LHRQVLTAVELYAD
+615 LHRQVKLAIELYAD
-629 PNAREALLT
+629 PAAREALLT

-649 SSAGGSDHQLAWA
+649 TAPAGGDHQLAWA

-677 LEGLLD
+677 LEALLD
-683 GRESI
+683 GSQSI

-697 RWSFVQRLA
+697 RWAFVQRLA
-706 AVGRFDEAE
+706 AVGRYDETE
-715 ITSEYERDRTAAGER
+715 IAGEYERDRTAAGER

-737 ARPTEEAKAEA
+737 ARPTPEAKAEA
-748 WASVVESDKLPNA
+748 WTQVVESDKLPNA
-761 VQEAVIGGFVQFGQR
+761 VQEAVIAGFVQTDQR
-776 ELLAP
+776 ELLAE
-781 YTEKYFA
+781 YTDKYFE
-788 AVKGVWDSRSHEMAQ
+788 VLKSVWDTRSHEIAQ

-808 LYPSVQVSADTLAKT
+808 LYPTVQVSEETLAKT
-823 DEWLASAEP
+823 DAWLTAAAP
-832 SAALR
+832 NAALR
-837 RLISES
+837 RLVSES
-843 RSGVERALRA
+843 RSGVERALKA
-853 QARHGGVG
+853 QAA
-861 GDALRRGKMALPRAR
+861 DA
-876 ARKRRFRMEVSRST
+876 
-890 GTAAPTGETTSPAA
+890 AAG
-904 VARSGPRPH
+904 
-913 QGRGERRSL
+913 
-922 LAFRF
+922 

>member
-9 EEAQQRAK
+9 EEAQQRAD
-17 LLTVDSY
+17 LLSVDSY

-30 SGAVEGGTYRS
+30 SGAQEGGTFRS
-41 VTTVRFDSA
+41 VTTVRFDVA
-50 ESGVGSFIDLVAPAV
+50 ESGAESFIDLVAPAV
-65 QEVVLNGD
+65 REVTLNGD
-73 SLDPAEV
+73 TLDPAEV
-80 FKDSRIE
+80 FKESRIA
-87 LAGILEGRNVLRVV
+87 LPGLLEGRNILRVV

-120 DQQAYLYT
+120 DEQAYLYT

-133 DARRVFASFEQ
+133 DARRVFANFEQ

-149 TFQFTVKAPSG
+149 TFRFTVTAPEG
-160 WTVISNSP
+160 WSVISNSP
-168 TPEPKDDVWEFEP
+168 TPEAKDNVWAFAP
-181 TPRISTYVTALILG
+181 TPRISTYITALIVG

-216 CRPSLAEFLDSDAIF
+216 CRPSLAEHLDADAIF
-231 EVTRQGFE
+231 EVTRQGFD

-251 KKYDQLFVPE
+251 EKYDQLFVPE

-313 WWNDLWLNESFATY
+313 WWNDLWLNESFATF

-333 SYAPGSR
+333 ASAPGSR
-340 WPHSWTTF
+340 WPHAWTTF

-360 QLPSTHPIMAQIND
+360 QLPSTHPIMAEIRD

-405 FFRGVQAYFKAHA
+405 FFRGVQAYFKRHA
-418 YGNTQLSDLLG
+418 FGNTRLSDLLG
-429 ALEETSGRDLGTWS
+429 ALEETSGRDLKTWS
-443 QKWLQTA
+443 KAWLETA
-450 GINVL
+450 GINIL
-455 RPEIETDANG
+455 RPELETDAEG
-465 VITSFAIRQ
+465 VITSFAVRQ

-492 RIAVGLYDLDDSAG
+492 RIAVGLYDLDDA
-506 GSGKLVRGERIEL
+506 GKLVRVKRVEL
-519 DVDGELTEVAEL
+519 DVDGELTPVPEL
-531 VGKRRPAV
+531 TGVRRPAV

-553 LDEQSLAFVTE
+553 MDEESLAVVTE
-564 HLGDFEASLPR
+564 HLGDFAESLPR
-575 ALCWA
+575 ALSWA

-585 TRDAELAARDY
+585 TRDGELATRDY

-615 LHRQVLTAVELYAD
+615 LHRQAKLAIDLYAD
-629 PNAREALLT
+629 PAARETLLT
-638 RWTDATLAHLR
+638 RWTEATLAHLR
-649 SSAGGSDHQLAWA
+649 TAEGGSDHQLAWA

-677 LEGLLD
+677 LEALLD
-683 GRESI
+683 GSQTV

-697 RWSFVQRLA
+697 RWAFVERLA
-706 AVGRFDEAE
+706 AVGRYDEAE
-715 ITSEYERDRTAAGER
+715 IAAEYERDRTAAGER

-737 ARPTEEAKAEA
+737 ARPTAEAKAEA

-761 VQEAVIGGFVQFGQR
+761 VQEAVIIGFIQTDQR

-781 YTEKYFA
+781 YTDRYFDS
-788 AVKGVWDSRSHEMAQ
+788 VKTAWDSRSHEMAQ

-808 LYPSVQVSADTLAKT
+808 LYPSVQVSEETLHKT
-823 DEWLASAEP
+823 DAWLTSVDP
-832 SAALR
+832 TPALR

-843 RSGVERALRA
+843 RAGVERALKAQRA
-853 QARHGGVG
+853 DGAS
-861 GDALRRGKMALPRAR
+861 A
-876 ARKRRFRMEVSRST
+876 
-890 GTAAPTGETTSPAA
+890 
-904 VARSGPRPH
+904 
-913 QGRGERRSL
+913 
-922 LAFRF
+922 

>member
-9 EEAQQRAK
+9 EEAQQRAQ
-17 LLTVDSY
+17 LLAVESY
-24 EIDLDL
+24 GIELDL
-30 SGAVEGGTYRS
+30 SGAQEGGTYRS
-41 VTTVRFDSA
+41 VTTVRFDVTA
-50 ESGVGSFIDLVAPAV
+50 ENGAESFIDLVAPAV
-65 QEVVLNGD
+65 HEVTLNGD

-80 FKDSRIE
+80 FADSRIA
-87 LAGILEGRNVLRVV
+87 LPGLLHGRNILRVV

-120 DQQAYLYT
+120 DEQAYLYT

-149 TFQFTVKAPSG
+149 TFQFTVRAPEG

-168 TPEPKDDVWEFEP
+168 TPEPQDSVWTFEP
-181 TPRISTYVTALILG
+181 TPRISTYITALIVG

-207 GQSVPLGIY
+207 GRSVPLGIY
-216 CRPSLAEFLDSDAIF
+216 CRPSLAEYLDSDAIF

-251 KKYDQLFVPE
+251 QKYDQLFVPE

-333 SYAPGSR
+333 AAHPESR

-360 QLPSTHPIMAQIND
+360 QLPSTHPIMAEIND

-390 ASVLKQLVAYVGEDE
+390 ASALKQLVAYVGEDE
-405 FFRGVQAYFKAHA
+405 FFSGVQAYFKAHA
-418 YGNTQLSDLLG
+418 YGNTRLSDLLG
-429 ALEETSGRDLGTWS
+429 ALETTSGRDLKAWS
-443 QKWLQTA
+443 KAWLETA

-455 RPEIETDANG
+455 RPEIETAADG
-465 VITSFAIRQ
+465 VVTSFAIRQ
-474 EAPALPAGAKGEP
+474 EAPALPVGAKGEP

-492 RIAVGLYDLDDSAG
+492 RIAVGLYELDDD
-506 GSGKLVRGERIEL
+506 SGKLVRDERIEL
-519 DVDGELTEVAEL
+519 DVDGELTAVPQL
-531 VGKRRPAV
+531 VGRRRPAV

-564 HLGDFEASLPR
+564 HLGDFESSLPR

-585 TRDAELAARDY
+585 TRDAQLAARDY

-615 LHRQVLTAVELYAD
+615 LQRQVKLAIDLYAD
-629 PNAREALLT
+629 PAAREALLA

-649 SSAGGSDHQLAWA
+649 AAAAGSDHQLAWA
-662 RAFAATARTPEQLDL
+662 RAFAATARTPEQLDVL
-677 LEGLLD
+677 DALLD
-683 GRESI
+683 GSQTI
-688 EGLAVDTEL
+688 EGLVVDTEL
-697 RWSFVQRLA
+697 RWAFVQRLA

-715 ITSEYERDRTAAGER
+715 IAGEYDRDRTAAGER

-737 ARPTEEAKAEA
+737 ARPTPEAKAEA
-748 WASVVESDKLPNA
+748 WASVVDSDKLPNA
-761 VQEAVIGGFVQFGQR
+761 VQEAVIGGFVQTDQR
-776 ELLAP
+776 EVLAP
-781 YTEKYFA
+781 YADRYFEV
-788 AVKGVWDSRSHEMAQ
+788 VKDIWESRSHEMAQ

-808 LYPSVQVSADTLAKT
+808 LYPTVQVSQETLDKT
-823 DEWLASAEP
+823 DAWLASAEP
-832 SAALR
+832 NAALR
-837 RLISES
+837 RLVSES
-843 RSGVERALRA
+843 RAGVERALRA
-853 QARHGGVG
+853 QRA
-861 GDALRRGKMALPRAR
+861 DA
-876 ARKRRFRMEVSRST
+876 
-890 GTAAPTGETTSPAA
+890 AA
-904 VARSGPRPH
+904 
-913 QGRGERRSL
+913 GR
-922 LAFRF
+922 

>member
-9 EEAQQRAK
+9 EEAQRRAQ
-17 LLTVDSY
+17 LLTVESY
-24 EIDLDL
+24 EIELDL
-30 SGAVEGGTYRS
+30 SGAQEGGTYRS
-41 VTTVRFDSA
+41 VTTVRFDVTDENGA
-50 ESGVGSFIDLVAPAV
+50 ESFIDLVAPAV
-65 QEVVLNGD
+65 HEVTLNGD
-73 SLDPAEV
+73 SLNPAEV
-80 FKDSRIE
+80 FADSRIA
-87 LAGILEGRNVLRVV
+87 LPGLLRGRNILRVV

-120 DQQAYLYT
+120 DDQAYLYT

-149 TFQFTVKAPSG
+149 TFQFTVTAPEG

-168 TPEPKDDVWEFEP
+168 TPEPQDNVWVFEP
-181 TPRISTYVTALILG
+181 TPRISTYITALIVG

-216 CRPSLAEFLDSDAIF
+216 CRPSLAEYLDSDAIF

-251 KKYDQLFVPE
+251 EKYDQLFVPE

-333 SYAPGSR
+333 AAHPESR

-360 QLPSTHPIMAQIND
+360 QLPSTHPIMAEIND

-418 YGNTQLSDLLG
+418 FGNTRLSDLLG
-429 ALEETSGRDLGTWS
+429 ALEETSGRDLKSWS
-443 QKWLQTA
+443 KAWLETA

-455 RPEIETDANG
+455 RPEIETDSDG
-465 VITSFAIRQ
+465 VVTSFAIRQ

-492 RIAVGLYDLDDSAG
+492 RIAVGLYDLDEA
-506 GSGKLVRGERIEL
+506 SGKLVRRERIEL
-519 DVDGELTEVAEL
+519 DVDGESTAVPQLA
-531 VGKRRPAV
+531 GQPRPAV

-564 HLGDFEASLPR
+564 HLGDFESSLPR

-615 LHRQVLTAVELYAD
+615 LQRQVKLAIDLYAD
-629 PNAREALLT
+629 PAAREALLA

-649 SSAGGSDHQLAWA
+649 AAAPGSDHQLAWA

-677 LEGLLD
+677 LDALLD
-683 GRESI
+683 GSQTI

-697 RWSFVQRLA
+697 RWAFVQRLA

-715 ITSEYERDRTAAGER
+715 IAGEYERDRTAAGER
-730 HAATARA
+730 HATTARA
-737 ARPTEEAKAEA
+737 ARPTAEAKAEA

-761 VQEAVIGGFVQFGQR
+761 VQEAVIAGFVQTDQR
-776 ELLAP
+776 EVLAP
-781 YTEKYFA
+781 YTERYFEV
-788 AVKGVWDSRSHEMAQ
+788 VKDIWESRSHEMAQ

-808 LYPSVQVSADTLAKT
+808 LYPTVQVSQETLDRT
-823 DEWLASAEP
+823 DAWLASAEP
-832 SAALR
+832 TAALR
-837 RLISES
+837 RLVSES
-843 RSGVERALRA
+843 RAGVERALRA
-853 QARHGGVG
+853 QRADAAAAGV
-861 GDALRRGKMALPRAR
+861 
-876 ARKRRFRMEVSRST
+876 
-890 GTAAPTGETTSPAA
+890 
-904 VARSGPRPH
+904 
-913 QGRGERRSL
+913 
-922 LAFRF
+922 

>member
-9 EEAQQRAK
+9 EEAQQRAD
-17 LLTVDSY
+17 LLSVDSY

-30 SGAVEGGTYRS
+30 TGAQEGGTFRS
-41 VTTVRFDSA
+41 VTTVRFDVA
-50 ESGVGSFIDLVAPAV
+50 EPGAESFIDLVAPAV
-65 QEVVLNGD
+65 REVTLNGD
-73 SLDPAEV
+73 ALDPAEV
-80 FKDSRIE
+80 FKESRIA
-87 LAGILEGRNVLRVV
+87 LPGLLEGRNILRVV

-120 DQQAYLYT
+120 DEQAYLYT

-149 TFQFTVKAPSG
+149 TFRFTVTAPEG

-168 TPEPKDDVWEFEP
+168 TPEPKDNVWAFAP
-181 TPRISTYVTALILG
+181 TPRISTYITALIVG

-216 CRPSLAEFLDSDAIF
+216 CRPSLAEHLDSDAIF
-231 EVTRQGFE
+231 EVTRQGFD

-251 KKYDQLFVPE
+251 EKYDQLFVPE

-313 WWNDLWLNESFATY
+313 WWNDLWLNESFATF

-333 SYAPGSR
+333 ASAPGSR
-340 WPHSWTTF
+340 WPHAWTTF

-360 QLPSTHPIMAQIND
+360 QLPSTHPIMAEIRD

-405 FFRGVQAYFKAHA
+405 FFRGVQAYFKRHA
-418 YGNTQLSDLLG
+418 FGNTRLSDLLG
-429 ALEETSGRDLGTWS
+429 ALEETSGRDLKTWS
-443 QKWLQTA
+443 KAWLETA
-450 GINVL
+450 GINIL
-455 RPEIETDANG
+455 RPELQTDADG
-465 VITSFAIRQ
+465 VITSFSVRQ
-474 EAPALPAGAKGEP
+474 EAPPLPAGAKGEP

-492 RIAVGLYDLDDSAG
+492 RIAIGLYDLDDA
-506 GSGKLVRGERIEL
+506 GKLVRVKRVEL
-519 DVDGELTEVAEL
+519 DVDGELTAVPEL
-531 VGKRRPAV
+531 TGVRRPAV
-539 ILLNDDDLSYAKVR
+539 VLLNDDDLSYAKVR
-553 LDEQSLAFVTE
+553 LDEESLAVVTE
-564 HLGDFEASLPR
+564 HLGDFAESLPR
-575 ALCWA
+575 ALSWA

-585 TRDAELAARDY
+585 TRDGELATRDY

-615 LHRQVLTAVELYAD
+615 LHRQAKLAIDLYAD
-629 PNAREALLT
+629 PAARETLLT
-638 RWTDATLAHLR
+638 RWTEATLAHLR
-649 SSAGGSDHQLAWA
+649 TAEPGSDHQLAWA

-677 LEGLLD
+677 LEALLD
-683 GRESI
+683 GSQTV

-697 RWSFVQRLA
+697 RWAFVERLA

-715 ITSEYERDRTAAGER
+715 IAAEYERDRTAAGER

-737 ARPTEEAKAEA
+737 ARPTAEAKAEA

-761 VQEAVIGGFVQFGQR
+761 VQEAVIIGFVQTDQR

-781 YTEKYFA
+781 YTDRYFDS
-788 AVKGVWDSRSHEMAQ
+788 VKSAWDSRSHEMAQ

-808 LYPSVQVSADTLAKT
+808 LYPSVQVSEETLRKT
-823 DEWLASAEP
+823 DAWLTSVDP
-832 SAALR
+832 TPALR

-843 RSGVERALRA
+843 RAGVERALKAQRA
-853 QARHGGVG
+853 
-861 GDALRRGKMALPRAR
+861 DA
-876 ARKRRFRMEVSRST
+876 
-890 GTAAPTGETTSPAA
+890 AAS
-904 VARSGPRPH
+904 
-913 QGRGERRSL
+913 
-922 LAFRF
+922 